1 MNQGSPIVQLRNV
14 SKIYQLPNEKVTAL
28 SNLSLEVKSGEFIAI
43 TGESGSG
50 KSTLLQLIGGLDKP
64 TGGTITVN
72 GNNLS
77 TLNDNQLS
85 DFRRSTIG
93 FVFQSFYL
101 QPFLTVQQNIELPTM
116 PDKLPIAERHHRS
129 ELLAEQI
136 ELADLLKR
144 QPNQLSG
151 GQIQRVAIARALV
164 NRPPIILADE
174 PTGNLDSKNSE
185 LVVNLLIKMQQLCK
199 ATLIIVTH
207 NSHIAKLANRI
218 ITLHDGKIGNAS

>member
-1 MNQGSPIVQLRNV
+1 MSQSSSIIQLHNV
-14 SKIYQLPNEKVTAL
+14 SKVYQLSNEKITAL
-28 SNLSLEVKSGEFIAI
+28 SNISLEIKSGEFIAI

-50 KSTLLQLIGGLDKP
+50 KSTLLQLIGGLDMP
-64 TGGTITVN
+64 TSGTITVN
-72 GNNLS
+72 DNDLS
-77 TLNDNQLS
+77 ALNDNQLS

-116 PDKLPIAERHHRS
+116 PDNLPTSERHRRS

-136 ELADLLKR
+136 GLADLLKR
-144 QPNQLSG
+144 RPNQLSG

-174 PTGNLDSKNSE
+174 PTGNLDSKNGE
-185 LVVNLLIKMQQLCK
+185 IVIDLLMKMQQLYN
-199 ATLIIVTH
+199 ATLIVVTH
-207 NSHIAKLANRI
+207 NSHVAELANRI
-218 ITLHDGKIGNAS
+218 ITLHDGKISNAS

>member
-1 MNQGSPIVQLRNV
+1 MSQNDSIVQLHNV
-14 SKIYQLPNEKVTAL
+14 SRIYQLPNEKITAL
-28 SNLSLEVKSGEFIAI
+28 SNISLDIKSGDFIAI

-50 KSTLLQLIGGLDKP
+50 KSTLLQLIGGLDRP
-64 TGGTITVN
+64 TSGTITVN
-72 GNNLS
+72 GNDLL

-116 PDKLPIAERHHRS
+116 PDKLPIAERHHCS
-129 ELLAEQI
+129 EQLSQQI
-136 ELADLLKR
+136 GLADLLKR
-144 QPNQLSG
+144 RPNQLSG
-151 GQIQRVAIARALV
+151 GQIQRVAIARALI

-185 LVVNLLIKMQQLCK
+185 AVIDLLMKMQQIYQ

-218 ITLHDGKIGNAS
+218 ITLHDGKISDAS